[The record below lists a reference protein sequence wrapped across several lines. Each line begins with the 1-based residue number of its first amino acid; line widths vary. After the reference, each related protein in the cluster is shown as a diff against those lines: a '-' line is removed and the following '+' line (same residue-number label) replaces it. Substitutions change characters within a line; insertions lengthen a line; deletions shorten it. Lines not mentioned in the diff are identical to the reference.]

1 MATRISNAAAQ
12 AACNAIVDLID
23 AGTPPGLLRIYSGS
37 APTNVEDS
45 ATGDLL
51 AELTFST
58 TAFGSASD
66 ANPGA
71 TATAATITGDSSA
84 NNSGDAGYFRIV
96 NAAGTA
102 IIQGSV
108 GTSGADL
115 NLTSIAIVATEPVN
129 VTSLTFT
136 VPEIAA

>member
-1 MATRISNAAAQ
+1 MATRISNVAAI

-23 AGTPPGLLRIYSGS
+23 AGTPPGLLNIYTGS

-45 ATGDLL
+45 ATGTLL
-51 AELTFST
+51 ATLTFST
-58 TAFGSASD
+58 TAFGAAAD
-66 ANPGA
+66 ATPGA
-71 TATAATITGDSSA
+71 IATAATITGDSSA
-84 NNSGDAGYFRIV
+84 DATGTAGYFRIT

-102 IIQGSV
+102 IMQGTV

-115 NLTSIAIVATEPVN
+115 NLTSTSIVATEPVN

-136 VPEIAA
+136 VPEL